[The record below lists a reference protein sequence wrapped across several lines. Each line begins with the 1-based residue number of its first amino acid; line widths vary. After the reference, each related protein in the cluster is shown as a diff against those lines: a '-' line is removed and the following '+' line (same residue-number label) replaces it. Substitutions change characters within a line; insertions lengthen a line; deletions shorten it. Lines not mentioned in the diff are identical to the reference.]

1 MTMLPLLRSV
11 RPKARRKSD
20 NCRDKVFSQPI
31 KDIEYPELLIVVIHL
46 TAVNQI
52 LIPDVGVRQILGV
65 GGTGVRQTYVML
77 FVPEVV
83 DK

>member
-1 MTMLPLLRSV
+1 MLPLPHSV
-11 RPKARRKSD
+11 RLKARRKSD
-20 NCRDKVFSQPI
+20 NCRDIVFSQPI
-31 KDIEYPELLIVVIHL
+31 KSIEHLELLIVVIHR

-52 LIPDVGVRQILGV
+52 LIPDVGVLGV